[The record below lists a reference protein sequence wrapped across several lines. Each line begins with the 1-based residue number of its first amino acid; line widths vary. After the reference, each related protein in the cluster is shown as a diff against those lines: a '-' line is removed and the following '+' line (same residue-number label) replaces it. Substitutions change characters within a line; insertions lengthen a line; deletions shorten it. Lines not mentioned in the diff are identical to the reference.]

1 MQADWAPTSGNAI
14 VNAVGW
20 IQGTLLGTVGT
31 VVAILA
37 VAGVGYGMLWG
48 RVNLRRGAT
57 VILGCFILFG
67 APVLAAGI
75 RAAVVG
81 EASGDYP
88 VVARSAVPTPVAAP
102 APAPVPTPPPRQ
114 ADPFAGAAVP
124 SAPIR

>member
-1 MQADWAPTSGNAI
+1 MQANWAAPSGSAI

-31 VVAILA
+31 VVAVLA

-75 RAAVVG
+75 RAAVIG
-81 EASGDYP
+81 GASGDYP
-88 VVARSAVPTPVAAP
+88 VVARMAAPAPVAAP
-102 APAPVPTPPPRQ
+102 APASVTPPPPPPS
-114 ADPFAGAAVP
+114 DPFAGAAVP